1 MERLIVKILMLYA
14 TECGLIC
21 RYTDLWIK
29 HMSINIFN
37 ISLPEKARPGDPL
50 YPFRQFYNAADDN
63 LDDLIAIR

>member
-1 MERLIVKILMLYA
+1 
-14 TECGLIC
+14 
-21 RYTDLWIK
+21 
-29 HMSINIFN
+29 MSINIFN